1 MPRFSL
7 KSLLLATALIA
18 VAIALWGAVLRFRDR
33 SDPFDRLS
41 FSPTA
46 WAQRSPRGRAPMAR
60 DLIHRHLSAGLS
72 SAQVETLLG
81 PPSEA
86 IDDRYEYYVGSWSS
100 YGYDDAFVC
109 IYLDKSGKVKR
120 ANLISY

>member
-18 VAIALWGAVLRFRDR
+18 VAITLWSAVLRYQDR

-41 FSPTA
+41 FSATT
-46 WAQRSPRGRAPMAR
+46 WAQRAPRGRAPMAR
-60 DLIHRHLSAGLS
+60 DLIHRHLPSGLP
-72 SAQVETLLG
+72 SAQVKTLLG

-86 IDDRYEYYVGSWSS
+86 IDDRYEYYLGSWSS
-100 YGYDDAFVC
+100 YGYDDAFVY

-120 ANLISY
+120 ANLVGY